1 MPEAKQALKDGADVN
16 WVFPGTLSAIID
28 ARQPSPK
35 GRKLTVS
42 GMRSSERRRPA
53 VLSTH
58 LQAKPLHCQG
68 MMVAAFYGHRKM
80 VRFLLKNGA
89 QADQANDVSARKMP
103 RVAHGRGCPDRP
115 VPDASR
121 RDARLLRSKRRPR

>member
-53 VLSTH
+53 QSRQRASTSLNRAASHLLSSVCSRERLTVLSPS
-58 LQAKPLHCQG
+58 LQSTPT
-68 MMVAAFYGHRKM
+68 
-80 VRFLLKNGA
+80 
-89 QADQANDVSARKMP
+89 ARCTT
-103 RVAHGRGCPDRP
+103 VDGTSLGF
-115 VPDASR
+115 
-121 RDARLLRSKRRPR
+121 